1 MLVDWG
7 VDYLKYDNCFP
18 RMVFKFLLES
28 IILNMILNMITP
40 SHMWYSNTFSHVLPQ
55 A

>member
-18 RMVFKFLLES
+18 RMVFKYCFKSTIVFDGFSMVLL
-28 IILNMILNMITP
+28 L
-40 SHMWYSNTFSHVLPQ
+40 
-55 A
+55 